1 MERCLSGIGRYM
13 NAVNSPQNPEFFRS
27 ASRRPALVVPPRLES
42 SGCRKSRGSA
52 ARSGYDHPVHRKA
65 FLAWSAATLPLGW
78 AERPARGA
86 SPSPTMLDMIVFE
99 REGDRNL
106 ARRALVLAPKQQRRH
121 RALLVLLH
129 GV

>member
-52 ARSGYDHPVHRKA
+52 ARSGYDHPVHRRA
-65 FLAWSAATLPLGW
+65 FLAGSAAALPLWW
-78 AERPARGA
+78 AERPARA
-86 SPSPTMLDMIVFE
+86 ATPPSPMLDMIDLE
-99 REGDRNL
+99 LEGDRNL
-106 ARRALVLAPKQQRRH
+106 
-121 RALLVLLH
+121 
-129 GV
+129 